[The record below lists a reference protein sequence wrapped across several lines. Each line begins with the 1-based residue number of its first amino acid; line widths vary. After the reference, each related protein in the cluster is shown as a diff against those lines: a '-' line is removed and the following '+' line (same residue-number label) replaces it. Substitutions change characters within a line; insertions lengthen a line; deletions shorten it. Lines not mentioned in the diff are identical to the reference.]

1 MVVSP
6 DIGFRDA
13 RKAYPWYGPGY
24 DPEVNRYTLPYD
36 LREIELL
43 GPFDY
48 GAMKDGSGLSR
59 ARSRPASA
67 TGSWDSRLPRRLRQ
81 PYVYVASQ

>member
-24 DPEVNRYTLPYD
+24 DAEVNRYTLPYD

-48 GAMKDGSGLSR
+48 DAMKD
-59 ARSRPASA
+59 
-67 TGSWDSRLPRRLRQ
+67 
-81 PYVYVASQ
+81 

>member
-48 GAMKDGSGLSR
+48 GAMKD
-59 ARSRPASA
+59 
-67 TGSWDSRLPRRLRQ
+67 
-81 PYVYVASQ
+81 